1 MLGVVA
7 LALILL
13 QAYRLLP
20 PKNIIISTGREGG
33 AYHQFGLEYQQVLAK
48 EGFKA
53 QVQPGPGSVA
63 TLQKLVAGEV
73 SAGFVQ
79 GGTANSLTPDQA
91 NKLISLGSMFYEPI
105 WVFYRKALPVQYI
118 FDLRGKRIAIGEEG
132 SGTRPLALLLL
143 ADNGINTSNSTLSG
157 PNTAAIIE
165 QLTAGQLDAAFFVAS
180 PRADSIRSLIQI
192 PNVDVL
198 DIKRFQA
205 YHAKHPF
212 ITSVEIGEGA
222 VDIEHNL
229 PKQNKTL
236 LAVTANLI
244 VPQDLHPG
252 QIRALLT
259 AADEIHSRT
268 GVLEAKDAFPSTAF
282 TEITLSSYAERYIK
296 DGPSWLDRIFPGE
309 VVTVIDPLLF
319 ILLPLIALYPLL
331 SAIPNI
337 FNFGISRYINRW
349 YGRLRLFELR
359 VNTIGVADIPAEIE
373 RVQHMSDEITDKTKA
388 AIFHNAAL
396 YDLKSHVDFVL
407 QRLRKRLADES

>member
-1 MLGVVA
+1 MNIKPDKSKWLIMLGVVA

-79 GGTANSLTPDQA
+79 GGTANTLTPDQT
-91 NKLISLGSMFYEPI
+91 NKLMSLGSMFYEPI

-180 PRADSIRSLIQI
+180 PRADSIRSLMQI
-192 PNVDVL
+192 PNIDVL

-259 AADEIHSRT
+259 AADEIHSKT

-282 TEITLSSYAERYIK
+282 TEITLSSYAERY
-296 DGPSWLDRIFPGE
+296 
-309 VVTVIDPLLF
+309 

-359 VNTIGVADIPAEIE
+359 VNTISVADIPAEIE
-373 RVQHMSDEITDKTKA
+373 RVQQMSDEITDKTKA